1 MKLYDRETSGN
12 SYKVRLLL
20 SFLSVPYEK
29 SFISL
34 LDGRNQVDPHYLQL
48 NPRGQIPTLQDGDVV
63 VWGSTA
69 ILCYIASKYDESRSW
84 LPASPEEFSQ
94 VVQWL
99 ELAQNEIQSGLFLA
113 RAVKRFGYAGDLR
126 AAQHSAARVL
136 DILDSRLNG
145 TPWLAGSR
153 PTVADISCFP
163 YTALAAEGGVDTSTY
178 KGVQRWLAA
187 FMNLDRFIG
196 MPGIERAAVQQED

>member
-20 SFLSVPYEK
+20 SFLEVPYEK
-29 SFISL
+29 SSIPL
-34 LDGRNQVDPHYLQL
+34 IDGRNQVDADYLQL

-84 LPASPEEFSQ
+84 LPAAPEEFSQ
-94 VVQWL
+94 VMQWL

-113 RAVKRFGYAGDLR
+113 RAVKRFGYPGDLR
-126 AAQHSAARVL
+126 AAQHSAARAL
-136 DILDSRLNG
+136 DILDSRLKG
-145 TPWLAGSR
+145 TSWLAGSR

-163 YTALAAEGGVDTSTY
+163 YAALAAEGGVDTSIH

-187 FMNLDRFIG
+187 FMDIERFIG
-196 MPGIERAAVQQED
+196 MPGI